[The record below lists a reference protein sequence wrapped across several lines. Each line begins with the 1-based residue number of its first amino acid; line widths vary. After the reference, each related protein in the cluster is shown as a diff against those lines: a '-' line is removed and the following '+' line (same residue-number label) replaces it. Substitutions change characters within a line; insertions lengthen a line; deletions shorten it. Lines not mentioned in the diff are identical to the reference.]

1 MTPPG
6 ATIDDA
12 ALADIERT
20 VRLWQDA
27 RLPPR
32 EVWHAI
38 TGYWRP
44 TAKWHDVRAL
54 MCRVVLGRQRRLVQ
68 RGRRVSPSRR
78 PQPLRFSDFPA
89 AARDHGSAGFR
100 ASA

>member
-1 MTPPG
+1 MGLEMDDIAEAGIHAVAQGEAVTLPG
-6 ATIDDA
+6 ATIDAA

-20 VRLWQDA
+20 VQLWQDA

-38 TGYWRP
+38 TGYWRQ

-54 MCRVVLGRQRRLVQ
+54 MWGVVI
-68 RGRRVSPSRR
+68 
-78 PQPLRFSDFPA
+78 
-89 AARDHGSAGFR
+89 GSAGFR